1 MHATQNT
8 DAARVTGAEK
18 SAPALHSVKGGHAL
32 VNSAGQPGD
41 ECAEVGELCDAG
53 TITHGNPLRLN
64 HLRMLEAESIHI
76 FREVACEF
84 QRPVMLYSIGKDS
97 SVLLRLAQKAFYPGR
112 IPFPLLQAYTS
123 YKFRERREF
132 RDSYTRQLGIE
143 LFVHRNEE
151 DLADE

>member
-64 HLRMLEAESIHI
+64 HLRTLEAESIHI
-76 FREVACEF
+76 LREVACEF

-97 SVLLRLAQKAFYPGR
+97 SVLLRLCQKAFYPGR
-112 IPFPLLQAYTS
+112 IPFPLLQVDTS
-123 YKFRERREF
+123 YKFQEMIDF
-132 RDSYTRQLGIE
+132 RDRYTRELSVQL
-143 LFVHRNEE
+143 LVY
-151 DLADE
+151 